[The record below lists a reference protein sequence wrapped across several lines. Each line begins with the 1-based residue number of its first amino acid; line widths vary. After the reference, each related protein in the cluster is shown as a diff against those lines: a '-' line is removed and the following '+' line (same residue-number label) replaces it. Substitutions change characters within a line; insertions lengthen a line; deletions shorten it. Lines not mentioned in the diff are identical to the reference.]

1 MKLILKEAKS
11 EIEIKKSKFI
21 CSIKPI
27 STELEAKDYIAE
39 VKKEH
44 YRATHNVPVYLLGE
58 DYSLQRYSDD
68 GEPSGTAGL
77 PVLRMLMK
85 EGISNLV
92 LVITRY
98 YGGIKLGKGGLVRAY
113 TESAKSGLVAAG
125 LSEVRE
131 LSHLEFSLDY
141 TYQAKFDNNLL
152 SYEHYIKSKDY
163 GAKVDYS
170 LYVEEDDAAKIVSY
184 LRDLSS
190 GEIKEIAGLKK
201 RVIILNGELTEL

>member
-27 STELEAKDYIAE
+27 STEFEAKDYIAE

-98 YGGIKLGKGGLVRAY
+98 FGGIKLGKGGLVRAY

>member
-27 STELEAKDYIAE
+27 STELEAKDYITE

-98 YGGIKLGKGGLVRAY
+98 FGGIKLGKGGLVRAY

>member
-98 YGGIKLGKGGLVRAY
+98 FGGIKLGKGGLVRAY